1 MVMSI
6 ISFGGINSVQAR
18 FNWLS
23 DILQSISSDFVENIY
38 NLLNCQHSYHEC
50 SLQTWKNKYLFFGV
64 RLLGCTWHALNSER
78 ERERER
84 ERTAKKMYIYFILSY
99 YITCRVHPVSHFQ
112 WKVHIFKEG
121 SLS

>member
-1 MVMSI
+1 MSI
-6 ISFGGINSVQAR
+6 ISFGGINSVQVR

-78 ERERER
+78 ER
-84 ERTAKKMYIYFILSY
+84 TAKKMYIYIKLLYNMSGASRFPLS
-99 YITCRVHPVSHFQ
+99 VESKHF
-112 WKVHIFKEG
+112 
-121 SLS
+121 

>member
-1 MVMSI
+1 MSI

-78 ERERER
+78 ERERENGQ
-84 ERTAKKMYIYFILSY
+84 ENVYIFYIKLLYNMSGASRFPLS
-99 YITCRVHPVSHFQ
+99 VESSHF
-112 WKVHIFKEG
+112 
-121 SLS
+121 